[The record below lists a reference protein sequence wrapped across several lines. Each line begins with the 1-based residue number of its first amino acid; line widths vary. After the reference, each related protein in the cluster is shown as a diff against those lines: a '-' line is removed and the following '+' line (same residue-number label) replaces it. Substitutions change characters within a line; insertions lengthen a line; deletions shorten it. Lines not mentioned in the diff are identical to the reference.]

1 MKKGLAVMAMLT
13 LGISQAQ
20 ILLPY
25 QENRLLISK
34 TGKELVIDGKLE
46 EGFWGQVASL
56 PFIRFRPDWGEPDDR
71 TVMKVT
77 FDDRYLYVGAICLFP
92 DSVNVISRNLV
103 RDGWQ
108 GDDFF
113 TFHIDS
119 YDDKQNAFVFSIYP
133 PGSRYDMTV
142 SNDGIELG
150 NSTFNATYDM
160 LWEGASSHLHNGWS
174 LEMKIPLSN
183 LRFQRAKDGNIYSNI
198 SGARTINGKNELYVF
213 PAIPQEIQ
221 GDIMR
226 PSAKQPVIFD
236 GLEPKKQLL
245 VTPYLLAGKEAKAQ
259 LNESENDYFK
269 DRSNVAEVGLDVRY
283 SLSSKMTLDLTYNTD
298 FSQVEAD
305 DQVVNLQ
312 RFSVIFPEKRRFFQ
326 EQAGLYEV
334 KSGWPTQL
342 FYSRNIGI
350 FNGQL
355 APIVGGGRLNGKVGT
370 WDLGLLSI
378 QTGSNRLI
386 DGTMLPSENFGALR
400 LRKKVLND
408 RSFIG
413 FLSTSRFRSTYQ
425 NILWSSDAILN
436 LHDDVYLTTSVSYA
450 FDSDVSQTLTDN
462 AQFFLGVNNNVA
474 SGWIYDASYH
484 YSGSTFTPG
493 VGFLARSNFH
503 KLFAQLD
510 KGQFNRRGEG
520 LLQYSKFTWF
530 NTDLFYSADRFAF
543 ETWYS
548 LTGLEGRTFANDNF
562 EVFHIREYQRLT
574 TTLHFSDGL
583 FAEAGDHFFHY
594 GLVGYSPAQR
604 RRFNHRASVSFGSF
618 YGGSRLSLQYAPR
631 LNLGKHLNL
640 SGTWRSNFLDFSDQ
654 EAGMANWLHL
664 IRLKLE
670 MALDLHLSASML
682 SQYNTSSKSFFNNA
696 RVRYNF
702 RDGHDL
708 YLVYN
713 EIFNEDRRREEPV
726 LPVSAQQTFILKYIY
741 TFYR

>member
-1 MKKGLAVMAMLT
+1 MRIVLFINLVLVYGVALAQVA
-13 LGISQAQ
+13 
-20 ILLPY
+20 LPY
-25 QENRLLISK
+25 LEDRLSIYSTEKSMVL
-34 TGKELVIDGKLE
+34 DGKLE
-46 EGFWGQVASL
+46 EEFWGELASM
-56 PFIRFRPDWGEPDDR
+56 PFIRFRPDWGESDTR
-71 TVMKVT
+71 TTMKIT
-77 FDDRYLYVGAICLFP
+77 FDSDYLYVGAICLFP
-92 DSVNVISRNLV
+92 DSVPVISRNLV

-133 PGSRYDMTV
+133 PGSRFDMTI

-150 NSTFNATYDM
+150 NSTFNGTYDM
-160 LWEGASSHLHNGWS
+160 LWEGASAPLENGWS

-183 LRFQRAKDGNIYSNI
+183 LRFQRAADGNIYSNI
-198 SGARTINGKNELYVF
+198 SGARTINGNNELYVF
-213 PAIPQEIQ
+213 PAIPQEVQ
-221 GDIMR
+221 GSIMR
-226 PSAKQPVIFD
+226 PSVKQPVIFS
-236 GLEPKKQLL
+236 GLEPRKQLL
-245 VTPYLLAGKEAKAQ
+245 VTPYVIAGRETNSQ
-259 LNESENDYFK
+259 LNEEGTRYSKTME
-269 DRSNVAEVGLDVRY
+269 NVADLGLDVRY

-355 APIVGGGRLNGKVGT
+355 VPILGGGRLNGKLGS
-370 WDLGLLSI
+370 WDLGFLSI
-378 QTGSNRLI
+378 QTRSNNLS
-386 DGTMLPSENFGALR
+386 DGTNLPSENFGALR

-413 FLSTSRFRSTYQ
+413 FLSTSRFRSGYQ
-425 NILWSSDAILN
+425 NLLWSGDAILN
-436 LHDDVYLTTSVSYA
+436 LKDELYLTTLASYA
-450 FDSDVSQTLTDN
+450 LDSDLGREISDNSQI
-462 AQFFLGVNNNVA
+462 FLGINNNVA

-484 YSGSTFTPG
+484 YSGGTFNPG

-503 KLFAQLD
+503 KLYAQID
-510 KGQFNRRGEG
+510 KGKFNRRGEG
-520 LLQYSKFTWF
+520 ILQYTKFTWF
-530 NTDLFYSADRFAF
+530 NTDLFYAADNFEF

-548 LTGLEGRTFANDNF
+548 LTGLEARTFGNDNF

-574 TTLHFSDGL
+574 SPLNFSEDL
-583 FAEAGDHFFHY
+583 FAEIGDHFFHY
-594 GLVGYSPAQR
+594 GLISYSPAQR
-604 RRFNHRASVSFGSF
+604 RQFNHRFSSTYGSF
-618 YGGSRLSLQYAPR
+618 YGGKRLSLQYSPS
-631 LNLGKHLNL
+631 LNLGQHLNL
-640 SGTWRSNFLDFSDQ
+640 TGTWRSNYLDFKDQ
-654 EAGMANWLHL
+654 EAGQTDWLHL
-664 IRLKLE
+664 IRVKVEL
-670 MALDLHLSASML
+670 ALDLHLSGSIL
-682 SQYNTSSKSFFNNA
+682 SQYNTNNKSFFNNA
-696 RVRYNF
+696 RLRYNF

-713 EIFNEDRRREEPV
+713 EIFNSDRMREDPV
-726 LPVSAQQTFILKYIY
+726 LPVSEQQTFVLKYIY